1 MYKLLLVDDEEDVRE
16 GLLREMDWE
25 SCGYEVIGTADNGRE
40 AIDMMERLR
49 PDVVVT
55 DIQMPFMNGL
65 QLAEWIRQ
73 SEPTTKIVI
82 LTGYDEFEYAQKAI
96 RLHIDEYVLKPF
108 SAQELSEV
116 LNKVCDKMNDE
127 MEARNNL
134 QVLKEHMRRTTPI
147 LREVFLR
154 SLLTERMISHE
165 IEQKLDTYNLT
176 LTGSNYM
183 VGVISIEIS
192 FSHHPTRE
200 PQSPSPLTHQS
211 VHQSLSQTV
220 EGAQSA
226 PQPLMRTTGNVQS
239 TNRRPLLQAVEHAE
253 LAHQLSSRT
262 DEQPHESHSSR
273 DLSIMRYAVCN
284 IADEIMSRAELGMA
298 LIHNDEVVVLAI
310 EQEHHSHTKES
321 FSQQVM
327 KCCEEIRQAGM
338 RYAKVQVTIG
348 IGSVVEQLS
357 ELSYSYQ
364 DARYALD
371 YRMVLGTERLIWI
384 DDVEVRNPSVLR
396 FDELQERALLRCLKV
411 GTEEELTET
420 MDQLFGSLAECHVSI
435 SVSDVQLYLME
446 MLLTMMKVAR
456 DAGVELEA
464 AAQQWNRRVF
474 GGPARSA
481 TSLSLFDEVRRMRH
495 AQEARQWMTELCA
508 HLMQHI
514 VKDRQTSYQKLVEDA
529 VTYVREHYADSEMSI
544 AKVCGHL
551 HISMGYFSGIFKK
564 ETKMTFN
571 NYLLQ
576 LRMERAKELLRTSD
590 WKTFEIAE
598 HIGYPDANY
607 FSYSFKKHV
616 GLSPK
621 EYRKGLE

>member
-25 SCGYEVIGTADNGRE
+25 SCGFHVIGTAENGRE
-40 AIDMMERLR
+40 AIDMMERYR

-73 SEPTTKIVI
+73 AEPAMKIVI
-82 LTGYDEFEYAQKAI
+82 LTGYDEFDYAQKAI
-96 RLHIDEYVLKPF
+96 RLNIDEYVLKPF
-108 SAQELSEV
+108 SSQELSEV
-116 LNKVCDKMNDE
+116 LSKVRLKMDE
-127 MEARNNL
+127 EMDARSSL
-134 QVLKEHMRRTTPI
+134 QVLQEHMRRTLPI

-154 SLLTERMISHE
+154 SLLTERMTPQE
-165 IEQKLDTYNLT
+165 IEQKLEMYDLT
-176 LTGSNYM
+176 LTGSRYLT
-183 VGVISIEIS
+183 GIISIEAQY
-192 FSHHPTRE
+192 PQARE
-200 PQSPSPLTHQS
+200 PQPSYLQTPSQS
-211 VHQSLSQTV
+211 HNKQHDSSLS
-220 EGAQSA
+220 
-226 PQPLMRTTGNVQS
+226 LR
-239 TNRRPLLQAVEHAE
+239 E
-253 LAHQLSSRT
+253 LH
-262 DEQPHESHSSR
+262 
-273 DLSIMRYAVCN
+273 IKRYAAYN
-284 IADEIMSRAELGMA
+284 IADEIMSRTKLGIA

-310 EQEHHSHTKES
+310 DQERESSSSES
-321 FSQQVM
+321 FRQQFM
-327 KCCEEIRQAGM
+327 PSCEEIRQAVL

-348 IGSVVEQLS
+348 LGSIVEKLS

-364 DARYALD
+364 DARHALD

-384 DDVEVRNPSVLR
+384 DDVEVREPSALR

-420 MDQLFGSLAECHVSI
+420 MDQLFHSLVERQVSI
-435 SVSDVQLYLME
+435 SDVQLYLME
-446 MLLTMMKVAR
+446 MLLTVMKCAR
-456 DAGVELEA
+456 DAGVELET
-464 AAQQWNRRVF
+464 AAQQWNRRLSGESV
-474 GGPARSA
+474 RHT
-481 TSLSLFDEVRRMRH
+481 TSISLFDEVRRLRH
-495 AQEARQWMTELCA
+495 AQEARQWMTELCV

-529 VTYVREHYADSEMSI
+529 TRYVQEHYADHELSI

-551 HISMGYFSGIFKK
+551 HISMGYFSGIFKR
-564 ETKMTFN
+564 ETRMTFN

-576 LRMERAKELLRTSD
+576 LRMEHAKELLRTTD
-590 WKTFEIAE
+590 WKTFEVAE

-621 EYRKGLE
+621 DYRKGLE

>member
-25 SCGYEVIGTADNGRE
+25 NCGFQVIGTAENGRE
-40 AIDMMERLR
+40 AIDMMERYR

-65 QLAEWIRQ
+65 QLAEWIRRT
-73 SEPTTKIVI
+73 EPATKIVI

-108 SAQELSEV
+108 SAQELGEV
-116 LNKVCDKMNDE
+116 LRKVRHKMNDE

-134 QVLKEHMRRTTPI
+134 QVLQEHMRRTLPI

-154 SLLTERMISHE
+154 SLLTERMSLLE
-165 IEQKLDTYNLT
+165 IEQKLEMYDLT
-176 LTGSNYM
+176 LTGSHYM
-183 VGVISIEIS
+183 VGVISIES
-192 FSHHPTRE
+192 RYPHLQARE
-200 PQSPSPLTHQS
+200 PQSPLAIHTDHQELHSTTALPTHHLESQS
-211 VHQSLSQTV
+211 
-220 EGAQSA
+220 QSA
-226 PQPLMRTTGNVQS
+226 TPTHHQESHPTTPL
-239 TNRRPLLQAVEHAE
+239 
-253 LAHQLSSRT
+253 RT
-262 DEQPHESHSSR
+262 DQNPLEASPSLRE
-273 DLSIMRYAVCN
+273 LSLMRYAVYN
-284 IADEIMSRAELGMA
+284 IADEILSQAGLGIA

-310 EQEHHSHTKES
+310 GQHEDSHAKEA
-321 FSQQVM
+321 FSQQVIQ
-327 KCCEEIRQAGM
+327 CCEVIRQAAA

-348 IGSVVEQLS
+348 IGSVVEALS

-364 DARYALD
+364 DARHALD

-384 DDVEVRNPSVLR
+384 DDVEVRDPSVLR
-396 FDELQERALLRCLKV
+396 FDELKERTLLRCLKV

-420 MDQLFGSLAECHVSI
+420 MDQLFRSLAERSVSI
-435 SVSDVQLYLME
+435 SDVQLYLME
-446 MLLTMMKVAR
+446 MLLTVMKVAR

-464 AAQQWNRRVF
+464 AAQQWNRRVL
-474 GGPARSA
+474 GEPASTRSIA
-481 TSLSLFDEVRRMRH
+481 SISLFDEVRRLRH
-495 AQEARQWMTELCA
+495 APEAQQWMTELCA

-529 VTYVREHYADSEMSI
+529 INYVQEHYADSEISI

-564 ETKMTFN
+564 ETQMTFN

-576 LRMERAKELLRTSD
+576 LRMERAKELLRTTD
-590 WKTFEIAE
+590 WKTFEVAE

-607 FSYSFKKHV
+607 FSYSFKKQV

-621 EYRKGLE
+621 DYRKGLE